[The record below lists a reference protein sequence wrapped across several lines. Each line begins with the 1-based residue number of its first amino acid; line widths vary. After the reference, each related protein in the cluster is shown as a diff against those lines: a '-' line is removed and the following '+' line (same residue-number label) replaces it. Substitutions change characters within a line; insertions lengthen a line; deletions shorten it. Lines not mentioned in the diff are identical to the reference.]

1 MRTVLNKPFTKPM
14 VLASYPPGSRDP
26 RVTLAGEPQRLEP
39 IGQVLRELFP
49 ADVLVSSDDDDD
61 ELDPARLA
69 LLEEMADYDLAIRVT
84 QPEPIARSGG
94 RSL

>member
-1 MRTVLNKPFTKPM
+1 MRTVLNKPFTKAM

-49 ADVLVSSDDDDD
+49 ADVLVSSDEDD
-61 ELDPARLA
+61 ELDPTQLE
-69 LLEEMADYDLAIRVT
+69 LLQEMADYDLAIRVT

>member
-1 MRTVLNKPFTKPM
+1 MRTVLNKPFTKAM

-49 ADVLVSSDDDDD
+49 ADVLVSSDDD
-61 ELDPARLA
+61 ELDPDRLA

-84 QPEPIARSGG
+84 QPEPTARHGG
-94 RSL
+94 RWF